1 MEQLMKTGEA
11 SFEVSP
17 FRKDGLTLPLSI
29 RARIGNWGGKKAVLS
44 IAGDITESKEIK
56 NVPEKNRNKIPGI
69 L

>member
-1 MEQLMKTGEA
+1 MKTGEV

-17 FRKDGLTLPLSI
+17 FRKDGLTLPLSVQ
-29 RARIGNWGGKKAVLS
+29 AKIGNWGDEKVILS
-44 IAGDITESKEIK
+44 IASDVAERKEIE